1 MERQNECYEN
11 ELERVNWTKVEQKLR
26 NIENRYGRDTKSVI
40 EKMLVP
46 DIGKRRDWK
55 TVIAGLNN
63 PTASIRVNV
72 VQMNKVNTQNGQ
84 SYRMSVPIAPV
95 IMANQAIRFSYNQPL
110 AYKKSLRQL
119 IQDAPV
125 FSPPQSKPPQL
136 NYFPPLPPKNI
147 II

>member
-1 MERQNECYEN
+1 MRS
-11 ELERVNWTKVEQKLR
+11 L
-26 NIENRYGRDTKSVI
+26 ENRYGTDTKKVI
-40 EKMLVP
+40 ERMLVP
-46 DIGKRRDWK
+46 DIGNRSDWR
-55 TVIAGLNN
+55 TVLMSLSN

-72 VQMNKVNTQNGQ
+72 MQMNKVNVQNGQ
-84 SYRMSVPIAPV
+84 SYRISAPIAPV
-95 IMANQAIRFSYNQPL
+95 VMTNQSIRFSYNQPL

-125 FSPPQSKPPQL
+125 FAPPQAKPPQL